1 MPDCPCG
8 ASVLMIA
15 LLPTWRLW
23 PEVST
28 LPPLPP
34 SGPPCA
40 LMLPLATVWLLGL
53 LMSEY
58 STTCPPSPACVA
70 LASMVAP
77 AAIVTLVAWRISPL
91 PCQSPPTSTVP
102 PPVAP
107 PASIRLPAASV
118 MSSPSSTILPPRLTR
133 LLASSLP
140 LLRITPACRLASALA
155 DRMIK
160 PPGASTALR
169 LSTKVAIAA
178 GVVVM
183 PARVCWPSKFKLI
196 ASPAASATVPARATI
211 TPLLRTSGASSAI

>member
-1 MPDCPCG
+1 MLPVSVPLLPVETVTLPAPRAVCNAVALITEGLPVAILSDELVAAALEMVTSYGSSNQLPDCPCG

-77 AAIVTLVAWRISPL
+77 AYIVTCTAWRIAPL

-102 PPVAP
+102 PPVGP
-107 PASIRLPAASV
+107 LASILLVAARV
-118 MSSPSSTILPPRLTR
+118 MSS
-133 LLASSLP
+133 AS
-140 LLRITPACRLASALA
+140 R
-155 DRMIK
+155 
-160 PPGASTALR
+160 
-169 LSTKVAIAA
+169 
-178 GVVVM
+178 
-183 PARVCWPSKFKLI
+183 
-196 ASPAASATVPARATI
+196 
-211 TPLLRTSGASSAI
+211 